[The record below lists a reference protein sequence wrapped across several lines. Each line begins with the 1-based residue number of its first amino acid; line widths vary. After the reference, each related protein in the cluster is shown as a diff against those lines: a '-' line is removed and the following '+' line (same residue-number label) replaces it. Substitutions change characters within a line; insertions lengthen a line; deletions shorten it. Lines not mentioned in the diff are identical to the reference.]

1 MIVTKQRGTYGT
13 NVVEKETLE
22 KYQLSVLKT
31 LKDILSCSF
40 GPYGS
45 NTCIKREGSLNE
57 YTKDGHT
64 ILSNIKFTGIIEESI
79 RSDIETITTN
89 IANTVGDGTTSA
101 VIVSYY
107 LFKNMLDS
115 IMEFGN
121 VLPTPYT
128 IREKMQELI
137 SRITDEIRKTAKP
150 ATVEDIYDIALI
162 SANDNKE
169 IANIIKS
176 IYEQCGMDVF
186 IDVAMSPA
194 SETILKFFDG
204 MTLNTGYADAS
215 YVNMSDNTCTIPNPN
230 IYFFEDPIDTME
242 MGTLFNAIIEDNIVK
257 PYNSGDDANVIPT
270 VIVAPKI
277 TRDVASNLD
286 RMTEYQSRLPREGKL
301 PLLIITDTHQI
312 EELID
317 ICRMCDAKPIR
328 KYIDASIYK
337 ADVEAG
343 LAPTRET
350 VAKSWCGSA
359 ESVIADS
366 VKTKF
371 INPMHKR
378 QNENGEYTDLVYT
391 SLLTYL
397 ESTLAE
403 AKKNG
408 DDAHTIGTLK
418 RRINS
423 LKSNMVEIH
432 VGGMTMADRDSARH
446 LMEDAVKNCRS
457 AAANGIGWGAN
468 HSAYSIITKI
478 MEEEYFDKNGISTY
492 IFKDKDGYNDP
503 KIVAEGEIITALFGA
518 YNGLIGD
525 LYKVSGINDDEISPY
540 TAYKKGCPLNIRTME
555 YDGKVKS
562 SIESDIIILESV
574 SKIIGIMVTC
584 NQFLT
589 PNPQMN
595 VYSDLKEVDKEVNF
609 NG

>member
-1 MIVTKQRGTYGT
+1 MVITKQQGTYGT
-13 NVVEKETLE
+13 NVVERDSLK
-22 KYQLSVLKT
+22 KYQLSVLET
-31 LKDILSCSF
+31 LKDILECSF

-64 ILSNIKFTGIIEESI
+64 ILSNVKFTGIIEESI
-79 RSDIETITTN
+79 RSDIETITMN

-107 LFKNMLDS
+107 LFKSLLNIIDS
-115 IMEFGN
+115 YDD
-121 VLPTPYT
+121 VTPY
-128 IREKMQELI
+128 
-137 SRITDEIRKTAKP
+137 EIRNILKTVVDEVTEKIKETAKP
-150 ATVEDIYDIALI
+150 ATIDDIYDIALI
-162 SANDNKE
+162 SANNNEE
-169 IANIIKS
+169 IAGVIKS
-176 IYEQCGMDVF
+176 VYEQCGMDVF
-186 IDVAMSPA
+186 IDVSMSPA
-194 SETILKFFDG
+194 TETILKFFDG
-204 MTLNTGYADAS
+204 MTLNTGYSDAS
-215 YVNMSDNTCTIPNPN
+215 YVNCADNTCTIPNPS

-242 MGTLFNAIIEDNIVK
+242 MGVLFNAIIEENIVK
-257 PYNSGDDANVIPT
+257 PYNSGDDAGVIPT

-277 TRDVASNLD
+277 TRDVASNLE
-286 RMTEYQSRLPREGKL
+286 RMTDYQSRLPRDGKL

-312 EELID
+312 EELVD
-317 ICRMCDAKPIR
+317 ICKMCDAKPIH
-328 KYIDASIYK
+328 KYIDTEIYK
-337 ADVEAG
+337 HDVENG

-350 VAKSWCGSA
+350 VTRGWAGNA
-359 ESVIADS
+359 ESVVADS

-371 INPMHKR
+371 INPVHKR
-378 QNENGEYTDLVYT
+378 QNANGEYDDPIYT
-391 SLLTYL
+391 SMLNYL
-397 ESTLAE
+397 ESSLAE

-432 VGGMTMADRDSARH
+432 VGGMTMADRDSDRH

-457 AAANGIGWGAN
+457 AAANGVGWGSN
-468 HSAYSIITKI
+468 LSAFSVIAKKLYAINTK
-478 MEEEYFDKNGISTY
+478 ETTSTLLNY
-492 IFKDKDGYNDP
+492 EVLCSLND
-503 KIVAEGEIITALFGA
+503 A
-518 YNGLIGD
+518 YHDLIAD
-525 LYKVSGINDDEISPY
+525 LYTISGCGSDITPS
-540 TAYKKGCPLNIRTME
+540 TAVEKDCPLNLRTME

-595 VYSDLKEVDKEVNF
+595 VYSDLKHVKEIKED
-609 NG
+609 